1 MHWTLHARGEVTMQ
15 SATEPDPTKLVPAQF
30 APTQLGKRRTPAVL
44 LSVVLHGSLL
54 AFVVVLGRAAR
65 TTVVEPAP
73 LSAMALVEHAGASH
87 AVKLLLPV
95 MDTAAH
101 TPKPA
106 PNVDATQKAI
116 VPLKEKHS
124 KISGGGAPKTPHA
137 GDGSGQALRGNGSD
151 DQDVHPGFPIFS
163 PHPPLKDRSLLPA
176 AEVKVVVDVKV
187 DALGQVV
194 SETLVKGVG
203 NQLDKLCLDIVWTWR
218 FQPATVNGKPVP
230 SEAELIFPFTPSY
243 PISG

>member
-1 MHWTLHARGEVTMQ
+1 MQ
-15 SATEPDPTKLVPAQF
+15 SATEPGPGELDPTKSSPTELVPAQF
-30 APTQLGKRRTPAVL
+30 APAQLGKRRTPSVL

-54 AFVVVLGRAAR
+54 AFVLVLGTAAR
-65 TTVVEPAP
+65 TRVIEPTA
-73 LSAMALVEHAGASH
+73 LRARALVEDAGGSH
-87 AVKLLLPV
+87 AVKILLPV
-95 MDTAAH
+95 KDFAAH
-101 TPKPA
+101 TRETA
-106 PNVDATQKAI
+106 PDKEATKKTI
-116 VPLKEKHS
+116 VPVEQTRKKMA
-124 KISGGGAPKTPHA
+124 GGGTPKMPHA

-151 DQDVHPGFPIFS
+151 NEDVHPSFPIFS
-163 PHPPLKDRSLLPA
+163 PHPPLKDRALLPA

-187 DALGQVV
+187 DVLGNVV
-194 SETLVKGVG
+194 GETLVKGVG